1 MYYIELSELE
11 ETLGA
16 EKSYGKKDYPT
27 HRKDKENK
35 PQRMGR
41 VTHPRPHTHRV
52 RGLLFL

>member
-11 ETLGA
+11 EGLGA

-27 HRKDKENK
+27 HRKDKEYK

-41 VTHPRPHTHRV
+41 IAHPRPHTHRV

>member
-1 MYYIELSELE
+1 MYYIEPSELE
-11 ETLGA
+11 EVLGA

-41 VTHPRPHTHRV
+41 EPHPRPHTHRV

>member
-1 MYYIELSELE
+1 MYYIELSQLE
-11 ETLGA
+11 EMLGA

-41 VTHPRPHTHRV
+41 EPHPRPHTHRV
-52 RGLLFL
+52 RRLLFL

>member
-1 MYYIELSELE
+1 MYYIEPSELE
-11 ETLGA
+11 EVLGA

-41 VTHPRPHTHRV
+41 EPTTRPHTYRV
-52 RGLLFL
+52 RRLLFL

>member
-11 ETLGA
+11 EALGA

-41 VTHPRPHTHRV
+41 EPITRPHTYRV
-52 RGLLFL
+52 RRLLFL